1 MGQGLITDQGTK
13 ILQAM
18 CHGLKKKK
26 KKKKKILM
34 HLQIYEKNFK
44 N

>member
-13 ILQAM
+13 IPQAM

-26 KKKKKILM
+26 KKKNLM